1 MNQRR
6 ASSRRPATRRRDRR
20 WLPRPGE
27 LGGRLSDLALSHSR
41 DLAARQD
48 LYQGLSH
55 TTYGTASFT
64 NRFQLAGV
72 TGAYGEILALSP
84 KDRTASAIVDQWM
97 NSVTGHCEVLMKSTW
112 TKAGVG
118 VASGVWQT
126 TYGPQESIFSDVDF
140 Q

>member
-1 MNQRR
+1 M
-6 ASSRRPATRRRDRR
+6 PATHPVSWD
-20 WLPRPGE
+20 
-27 LGGRLSDLALSHSR
+27 GRLSDLALSHTS

-55 TTYGTASFT
+55 TTYGTASFA
-64 NRFQLAGV
+64 NRFQLGV

-97 NSVTGHCEVLMKSTW
+97 NSVAGHCEVLMKSTW

-118 VASGVWQT
+118 VAGGVWQT